1 MNLLPLFSKIKIAD
15 VPHLLKTLLD
25 KNKTRCGVLLQ
36 NKGPFT
42 WDNLIEPL
50 DDMDDTLSQFW
61 APIAHLH
68 AMRDN
73 KALRDCFKKCLPMLS
88 AYESY
93 MGHHEALYKA
103 IQSINQ
109 STLNATQQKIINDTL
124 RDFKLSGIMLSKSD
138 KTRYEAIDERLS
150 TLSHQFEN
158 NILDAEQHFELH
170 ITDTSRLAGLPEHA
184 LHAARARA
192 EKKKLEGVILNLEF
206 PCYHAVLTYADDT
219 ALRETLYKAY
229 VTRASDL
236 SSNSRHDNSDIME
249 KILTLRHEKAILLGF
264 KNYAEAS
271 LATKMAPS
279 TDAVFNFLDALIKQT
294 HDKAKQEYA
303 DLEAFAGHTLQPFDI
318 AYYSQKKK
326 QTLTSFSDEALRAYF
341 PLPHVL
347 NGLFNIIHTL
357 YGVHFEEIKDP
368 IDTWDDDVHCYR
380 VTDHKKNARGY
391 LYMDLFAR
399 PHKRGGAW
407 MDSAVSRRKKN
418 DGSIQLPVAFLTCN
432 FAKSEGKYPAS
443 LTHDE
448 LITLFH
454 ETGHC
459 LQHLLTQVNYLGASG
474 INGVEWDAV
483 ELPSQFFE
491 NWCWDKDALEYLSSH
506 VETGEPLPDALF
518 EPLLASKQFQSAM
531 AIARQ
536 LEFASFDFLM
546 HTSFT
551 PNQPN
556 FISDTLNKVRE
567 KTAVIPVA
575 PYNRVQHSF
584 AHVFSG
590 GYAAGYYS
598 YLWAEIL
605 SSDAFA
611 RFEEEGIFNRKTG
624 QDFLRCILEVGG
636 SVKAK
641 DAFEAFRKRPA
652 NIDAFLR
659 HHGVCN
665 PT

>member
-1 MNLLPLFSKIKIAD
+1 MNVLPLFSKIKIAT
-15 VPHLLKTLLD
+15 VPQMLKTLLD

-36 NKGPFT
+36 NKAGFT

-50 DDMDDTLSQFW
+50 DDMDDALSQFW
-61 APIAHLH
+61 SPIAHLH
-68 AMRDN
+68 AVCDN
-73 KALRDCFKKCLPMLS
+73 KALRDCFKKCLPLLS

-93 MGHHEALYKA
+93 MGHHEALYQA
-103 IQSINQ
+103 IQSIDQ
-109 STLNATQQKIINDTL
+109 SRLNATQKKILGDTL
-124 RDFKLSGIMLSKSD
+124 RDFKLSGIMLSKPD

-170 ITDTSRLAGLPEHA
+170 ITDENRLAGLPEHA
-184 LHAARARA
+184 RQAALARA
-192 EKKKLEGVILNLEF
+192 EKKKLEGFILNLEF
-206 PCYHAVLTYADDT
+206 PCYHAVLTYADDST
-219 ALRETLYKAY
+219 LRETLYQAY

-236 SSNSRHDNSDIME
+236 SSNARHDNSAVME
-249 KILTLRHEKAILLGF
+249 KILTLRHEKAVLLGF
-264 KNYAEAS
+264 KSYAEAS

-279 TDAVFNFLDALIKQT
+279 TEVVFNFLDSLIKQT
-294 HDKAKQEYA
+294 HDKATQEYA
-303 DLEAFAGHTLQPFDI
+303 DLEAFAGHSLNPFDI

-326 QTLTSFSDEALRAYF
+326 QALTTFSDEALRAYF

-347 NGLFNIIHTL
+347 NGLFNIIHAL
-357 YGVHFEEIKDP
+357 YGVHLEEMKDP
-368 IDTWDDDVHCYR
+368 IDTWHDDVHCYR
-380 VTDHKKNARGY
+380 VTDRNKNTQGY

-407 MDSAVSRRKKN
+407 MDSAVSRRKKI
-418 DGSIQLPVAFLTCN
+418 DGTIQLPVAFLTCN
-432 FAKSEGKYPAS
+432 FAKSEGKYPSS

-454 ETGHC
+454 ECGHC
-459 LQHLLTQVNYLGASG
+459 LQHLLTRVDYLGASG

-491 NWCWDKDALEYLSSH
+491 NWCWDKEGLEYLSSH
-506 VETGEPLPDALF
+506 VETGDPLPDTLF

-536 LEFASFDFLM
+536 LEFATFDFLM
-546 HTSFT
+546 HASFS
-551 PNQPN
+551 PNQQN
-556 FISDTLNKVRE
+556 FISHTLNTVRE
-567 KTAVIPVA
+567 KTSVIPVA
-575 PYNRVQHSF
+575 SYNRVQHSF

-611 RFEEEGIFNRKTG
+611 RFEEEGILNPKTG

-641 DAFEAFRKRPA
+641 EAFEAFRKRPA
-652 NIDAFLR
+652 SSEAFLR
-659 HHGVCN
+659 HHGVCT